1 MKTTNQYIALAV
13 LALTFAACTQDEDF
27 IPQGD
32 GDAIKISASIGALQ
46 TRVSYD
52 AKGYTTFD
60 ENDQIKVV
68 NKLRTSKNV
77 ATYTLTDEEWN
88 TADPFVWNGASKNEF
103 EAWYPVT
110 DGTSFDTFTLPTEQ
124 NTSPLLGAA
133 DWMTIGTKEI
143 EKPSDKTLKLH
154 FLHMLT
160 KVTVNVT
167 SWGSEYDGTD
177 KTIED
182 VKIYSLATDIVQD
195 REGLIGQIKTASL
208 TPIAPLADG
217 NSYTAIVC
225 PGLYSSDQ
233 KFMTFTVNG
242 TDNLTVLAKVS
253 SPIEIEAA
261 KHYTFNLTVGKEAA
275 TISSVE
281 VIPWAKKEIVGG
293 VAEDVTPTI
302 DLSKYTDGETV
313 NIAGG
318 CWVVGDGN
326 EYNIKLNITDDAIV
340 TFAAGAG
347 GVKLTAPITVA
358 DGKTMTLLV
367 TGDAEHTVNGGIS
380 LGNASNVIIEGDL
393 TKENN
398 KLTVTATGSNAGIG
412 ANNGVRAGDITIRN
426 FRVEATGS
434 GSADSPK
441 VAGAGIGTAKASMG
455 NILIVNSIVT
465 AAGGYYNE
473 YEAHGAAIGMGSDGV
488 SMGNITLIDSEIT
501 ASHSGEGHASII
513 GAGPDFAEGDRDGSD
528 IGTMGNIIIT
538 NTDLHLSMAEST
550 TDEYAAMIGTAD
562 FSGGGLSYSVNM
574 GKIIFTDI
582 TQAELDEMIATWYI
596 PSDFDE
602 YGGYVLGLG
611 YWSHVYKYNEYEAH
625 CVGTFGGVWVSD
637 GNGGTVQIG
646 DESGYYN
653 PE

>member
-1 MKTTNQYIALAV
+1 MKAFRYIALAV

-27 IPQGD
+27 IPRGD
-32 GDAIKISASIGALQ
+32 GDTVKLTASIGALQ

-60 ENDQIKVV
+60 KGDQIRVK
-68 NKLRTSKNV
+68 NTLRTSKNI
-77 ATYTLTDEEWN
+77 ATYTLTDEDWN
-88 TADPFVWNGASKNEF
+88 TADAFVWSSTSLNQF

-124 NTSPLLGAA
+124 NTSALLGAA

-261 KHYTFNLTVGKEAA
+261 KHYTFNLTVGKDAA
-275 TISSVE
+275 IISSVE

-293 VAEDVTPTI
+293 VAEEIFPTPIDATSMNAEELNTAVTNVLSAGERYIEITMTATPEDELFTAIRRAICDTEGVEDGSINLILKGVTVIPDHHEFEGQGSSIFGQVQKTDGTVENVTQLSSVNLPDVLTIGTVAFLYCKNLTAVTAPKVQTIGRYTFYGTVLTSVNFPEAKTI
-302 DLSKYTDGETV
+302 DNSAFSYCSDIKEFNLPKVTVLGENALDIAVPDGEVTMYLTSADEIVVHKYCFHALEILENLDTKV
-313 NIAGG
+313 NLVLNGNKRSQVNENTWTTKDA
-318 CWVVGDGN
+318 DGN
-326 EYNIKLNITDDAIV
+326 DVSFTFKSITFV
-340 TFAAGAG
+340 
-347 GVKLTAPITVA
+347 
-358 DGKTMTLLV
+358 
-367 TGDAEHTVNGGIS
+367 
-380 LGNASNVIIEGDL
+380 
-393 TKENN
+393 
-398 KLTVTATGSNAGIG
+398 
-412 ANNGVRAGDITIRN
+412 
-426 FRVEATGS
+426 
-434 GSADSPK
+434 
-441 VAGAGIGTAKASMG
+441 
-455 NILIVNSIVT
+455 
-465 AAGGYYNE
+465 
-473 YEAHGAAIGMGSDGV
+473 
-488 SMGNITLIDSEIT
+488 
-501 ASHSGEGHASII
+501 GE
-513 GAGPDFAEGDRDGSD
+513 
-528 IGTMGNIIIT
+528 
-538 NTDLHLSMAEST
+538 
-550 TDEYAAMIGTAD
+550 
-562 FSGGGLSYSVNM
+562 
-574 GKIIFTDI
+574 
-582 TQAELDEMIATWYI
+582 
-596 PSDFDE
+596 
-602 YGGYVLGLG
+602 
-611 YWSHVYKYNEYEAH
+611 
-625 CVGTFGGVWVSD
+625 
-637 GNGGTVQIG
+637 
-646 DESGYYN
+646 
-653 PE
+653 

>member
-1 MKTTNQYIALAV
+1 MKKYHKYIALA
-13 LALTFAACTQDEDF
+13 ALTISFAACTQDEDF

-32 GDAIKISASIGALQ
+32 GDAVKISASIGALQ

-60 ENDQIKVV
+60 KGDQIRVK
-68 NKLRTSKNV
+68 NTLRTSKNI
-77 ATYTLTDEEWN
+77 ATYTLTDEGWN
-88 TADPFVWNGASKNEF
+88 TADAFVWSSTSLNQF

-124 NTSPLLGAA
+124 NTSALLGAA

-195 REGLIGQIKTASL
+195 HEGLIGQIKTASL

-261 KHYTFNLTVGKEAA
+261 KHYTFNLTVGKETA

-293 VAEDVTPTI
+293 VAEEIFPTPIDATSMNAEELNTAVANVLSAGERYIEITMTATPEDELFTAIRRAICDTEGVEDGSINLILKGVTVIPDHHEFEGQGSSIFGQVQKTDGTVENVTQLSSVNLPDVLTIGTVAFLYCKNLTAVTAPKVQTIGRYTFYGTVLTSVNFPEAKTI
-302 DLSKYTDGETV
+302 DNSAFSYCSDIKEFNLPKVTVLGENALDIAVPDGEVTMYLTSADEIVVHKYCFHALEILENLDTKV
-313 NIAGG
+313 NLVLNGNKRSQVNENTWTTKDADGNDVSFTFKSITF
-318 CWVVGDGN
+318 VGD
-326 EYNIKLNITDDAIV
+326 
-340 TFAAGAG
+340 
-347 GVKLTAPITVA
+347 
-358 DGKTMTLLV
+358 
-367 TGDAEHTVNGGIS
+367 
-380 LGNASNVIIEGDL
+380 
-393 TKENN
+393 
-398 KLTVTATGSNAGIG
+398 
-412 ANNGVRAGDITIRN
+412 
-426 FRVEATGS
+426 
-434 GSADSPK
+434 
-441 VAGAGIGTAKASMG
+441 
-455 NILIVNSIVT
+455 
-465 AAGGYYNE
+465 
-473 YEAHGAAIGMGSDGV
+473 
-488 SMGNITLIDSEIT
+488 
-501 ASHSGEGHASII
+501 
-513 GAGPDFAEGDRDGSD
+513 
-528 IGTMGNIIIT
+528 
-538 NTDLHLSMAEST
+538 
-550 TDEYAAMIGTAD
+550 
-562 FSGGGLSYSVNM
+562 
-574 GKIIFTDI
+574 
-582 TQAELDEMIATWYI
+582 
-596 PSDFDE
+596 
-602 YGGYVLGLG
+602 
-611 YWSHVYKYNEYEAH
+611 
-625 CVGTFGGVWVSD
+625 
-637 GNGGTVQIG
+637 
-646 DESGYYN
+646 
-653 PE
+653 

>member
-1 MKTTNQYIALAV
+1 MKKYHKYIALA
-13 LALTFAACTQDEDF
+13 ALTISFAACTQDEDF

-32 GDAIKISASIGALQ
+32 GDAVKISASIGALQ

-60 ENDQIKVV
+60 KGDQIRVK
-68 NKLRTSKNV
+68 NTLRTSKNI
-77 ATYTLTDEEWN
+77 ATYTLTDEGWN
-88 TADPFVWNGASKNEF
+88 TADAFVWSSTSLNQF

-124 NTSPLLGAA
+124 NSSALLGAA

-261 KHYTFNLTVGKEAA
+261 KHYTFNLTVGKDAA

-281 VIPWAKKEIVGG
+281 VIPWAKKEINGG
-293 VAEDVTPTI
+293 VAEEIFPTPIDATSMSAEELNTAVTNVLSAGERYIEITMTATPEDELFTAIRRAICDTEGVEDGSINLILKGVTVIPDHHEFEGQGSSIFGQVQKTDGTVENVTQLSSVNLPDVLTIGTVAFLYCKNLTAVTAPKVQTIGRYTFYGTVLTSVNFPEAKTI
-302 DLSKYTDGETV
+302 DNSAFSYCSDIKEFNLPKVTVLGENALDIAVPDGEVTMYLTSADEIVVHKYCFHALEILENLDTKV
-313 NIAGG
+313 NLVLNGNKRSQVNENTWTTKDADGNDVSFTFKSITF
-318 CWVVGDGN
+318 VGD
-326 EYNIKLNITDDAIV
+326 
-340 TFAAGAG
+340 
-347 GVKLTAPITVA
+347 
-358 DGKTMTLLV
+358 
-367 TGDAEHTVNGGIS
+367 
-380 LGNASNVIIEGDL
+380 
-393 TKENN
+393 
-398 KLTVTATGSNAGIG
+398 
-412 ANNGVRAGDITIRN
+412 
-426 FRVEATGS
+426 
-434 GSADSPK
+434 
-441 VAGAGIGTAKASMG
+441 
-455 NILIVNSIVT
+455 
-465 AAGGYYNE
+465 
-473 YEAHGAAIGMGSDGV
+473 
-488 SMGNITLIDSEIT
+488 
-501 ASHSGEGHASII
+501 
-513 GAGPDFAEGDRDGSD
+513 
-528 IGTMGNIIIT
+528 
-538 NTDLHLSMAEST
+538 
-550 TDEYAAMIGTAD
+550 
-562 FSGGGLSYSVNM
+562 
-574 GKIIFTDI
+574 
-582 TQAELDEMIATWYI
+582 
-596 PSDFDE
+596 
-602 YGGYVLGLG
+602 
-611 YWSHVYKYNEYEAH
+611 
-625 CVGTFGGVWVSD
+625 
-637 GNGGTVQIG
+637 
-646 DESGYYN
+646 
-653 PE
+653 

>member
-1 MKTTNQYIALAV
+1 MKTINKYITLAFV
-13 LALTFAACTQDEDF
+13 TLGFAACTQDEDF

-60 ENDQIKVV
+60 KGDQIRVK
-68 NKLRTSKNV
+68 NTLRTSKNI
-77 ATYTLTDEEWN
+77 ATYTLTDEGWN
-88 TADPFVWNGASKNEF
+88 TADAFVWSSTSLNQF

-293 VAEDVTPTI
+293 VAEEIFPTPIDATSMNAEELNTAVTNVLSAGERYIEITMTATPEDELFTAIRRAICDTEGVEDGSINLILKGVTVIPDHHEFEGQGSSIFGQVQKTDGTVENVTQLSSVNLPDVLTIGTVAFLYCKNLTAVTAPKVQTIGRYTFYGTVLTSVNFPEAKTI
-302 DLSKYTDGETV
+302 DNSAFSYCSDIKEFNLPKVTVLGENALDIAVPDGEVTMYLTSADEIVVHKYCFHALEILENLDTKV
-313 NIAGG
+313 NLVLNGNKRSQVNENTWTTKDADGNDVSFTFKSITF
-318 CWVVGDGN
+318 VGD
-326 EYNIKLNITDDAIV
+326 
-340 TFAAGAG
+340 
-347 GVKLTAPITVA
+347 
-358 DGKTMTLLV
+358 
-367 TGDAEHTVNGGIS
+367 
-380 LGNASNVIIEGDL
+380 
-393 TKENN
+393 
-398 KLTVTATGSNAGIG
+398 
-412 ANNGVRAGDITIRN
+412 
-426 FRVEATGS
+426 
-434 GSADSPK
+434 
-441 VAGAGIGTAKASMG
+441 
-455 NILIVNSIVT
+455 
-465 AAGGYYNE
+465 
-473 YEAHGAAIGMGSDGV
+473 
-488 SMGNITLIDSEIT
+488 
-501 ASHSGEGHASII
+501 
-513 GAGPDFAEGDRDGSD
+513 
-528 IGTMGNIIIT
+528 
-538 NTDLHLSMAEST
+538 
-550 TDEYAAMIGTAD
+550 
-562 FSGGGLSYSVNM
+562 
-574 GKIIFTDI
+574 
-582 TQAELDEMIATWYI
+582 
-596 PSDFDE
+596 
-602 YGGYVLGLG
+602 
-611 YWSHVYKYNEYEAH
+611 
-625 CVGTFGGVWVSD
+625 
-637 GNGGTVQIG
+637 
-646 DESGYYN
+646 
-653 PE
+653 

>member
-1 MKTTNQYIALAV
+1 MRKIFQYILMTLALVATASCSNELDEVLQPAGNGSLQFVVSDFPAFGEGPDTRVIGTQDIGKTAWEEGDKLLLSISFESGKKQGYTLEYLSGVWTLNDKVLASSDITGV
-13 LALTFAACTQDEDF
+13 LALYAPDCE
-27 IPQGD
+27 IKSD
-32 GDAIKISASIGALQ
+32 GSIGLASGKLYGMAEYITAKTSVDGLNVSISFKDV
-46 TRVSYD
+46 TRTYSRLRLASEAGQELTV
-52 AKGYTTFD
+52 TTTGFTPAGAT
-60 ENDQIKVV
+60 E
-68 NKLRTSKNV
+68 V
-77 ATYTLTDEEWN
+77 ATAAYTLTTDNNGNAFLYGVFAEGATVSVKQVDVTFASYTF
-88 TADPFVWNGASKNEF
+88 TADKNPGGTEHNKSY
-103 EAWYPVT
+103 ALDARPV
-110 DGTSFDTFTLPTEQ
+110 
-124 NTSPLLGAA
+124 
-133 DWMTIGTKEI
+133 
-143 EKPSDKTLKLH
+143 
-154 FLHMLT
+154 
-160 KVTVNVT
+160 
-167 SWGSEYDGTD
+167 
-177 KTIED
+177 
-182 VKIYSLATDIVQD
+182 
-195 REGLIGQIKTASL
+195 
-208 TPIAPLADG
+208 
-217 NSYTAIVC
+217 
-225 PGLYSSDQ
+225 
-233 KFMTFTVNG
+233 
-242 TDNLTVLAKVS
+242 
-253 SPIEIEAA
+253 
-261 KHYTFNLTVGKEAA
+261 
-275 TISSVE
+275 
-281 VIPWAKKEIVGG
+281 
-293 VAEDVTPTI
+293 I
-302 DLSKYTDGETV
+302 DLSQYSEGETV
-313 NIAGG
+313 EISSNGRIIGN
-318 CWVVGDGN
+318 GN
-326 EYNIKLNITDDAIV
+326 EYNLTLNVAADATVIFEV
-340 TFAAGAG
+340 GTG
-347 GVKLTAPITVA
+347 GVKLNGLITVA

-380 LGNASNVIIEGDL
+380 LGNASNVVIEGDL

-412 ANNGVRAGDITIRN
+412 ANNGVTAGDITIRN
-426 FRVEATGS
+426 ARVEATGS

-528 IGTMGNIIIT
+528 IGTMGDIIIT

-637 GNGGTVQIG
+637 GNGGVVQIG
-646 DESGYYN
+646 DADGYIN